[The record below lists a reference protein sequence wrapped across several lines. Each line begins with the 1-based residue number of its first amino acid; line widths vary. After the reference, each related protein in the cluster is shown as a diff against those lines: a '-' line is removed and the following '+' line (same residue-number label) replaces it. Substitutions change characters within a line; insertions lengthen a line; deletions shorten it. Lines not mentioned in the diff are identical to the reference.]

1 MIPRLTTKTVVGQR
15 SYNFGFD
22 YIARDFVKVEVDGKL
37 LEYDKDYT
45 VNGSTVEFVVTPTEV
60 KPLYIYRDTTTIP
73 LVDWKDSSIMTAK
86 DMNIQQTQ
94 HFHIAE
100 ELAGNTLLAQ
110 NAVHDIEQM
119 RNDVMRVRGEVT
131 EIAGGEFLRLSEWND
146 KRREIDKQIIATKEE
161 ITESLNNLDKS
172 MGSDLNS
179 INTKIGQVN
188 TEIQSISSTIETNQ
202 SELNKQLNILKKG
215 IRQKNPI
222 ITPLVDWE
230 RLAKEGT
237 NITGTNTEAGVVFYH
252 NAVLKKG
259 KPVIYLKDSYKNYDA
274 ILIEACNNTGWYQ
287 QSILIPT
294 WQLEQLMSSDR
305 GNFYLSPCLGY
316 IVVCTNSHSKWNVP
330 FTSTETEWIILEN
343 NMFFVEIKGV
353 KYIDD

>member
-22 YIARDFVKVEVDGKL
+22 YLARDFVKVEVDGKL

-45 VNGSTVEFVVTPTEV
+45 VNGRTVEFVVTPTEV

-100 ELAGNTLLAQ
+100 ELAGDTLIAQ

-146 KRREIDKQIIATKEE
+146 KRREIDKQIIATKGE
-161 ITESLNNLDKS
+161 ITEHLNELDTKMS
-172 MGSDLNS
+172 SASTATNS
-179 INTKIGQVN
+179 SVEGINTEV
-188 TEIQSISSTIETNQ
+188 QSIKRTLETNQ
-202 SELNKQLNILKKG
+202 NELNTQLSSLKKG
-215 IRQKNPI
+215 IRQKNPV

-230 RLAKEGT
+230 RLANEGT
-237 NITGTNTEAGVVFYH
+237 NVTGTNTQSGVVFYR
-252 NAVLKKG
+252 NVVLKNNR
-259 KPVIYLKDSYKNYDA
+259 PVIYLKDNYKNYDA
-274 ILIEACNNTGWYQ
+274 ILIEVCDVNGWQQ
-287 QSILIPT
+287 QSVVFPT

-305 GNFYLSPCLGY
+305 GNFYLSAINGRIFL
-316 IVVCTNSHSKWNVP
+316 CTTSHSKWTEKA
-330 FTSTETEWIILEN
+330 FSTDTEWIILESN
-343 NMFFVEIKGV
+343 IYFVEIKGV
-353 KYIDD
+353 KYLDE